1 MEDLNLRQIL
11 AEILLLA
18 KSMKIILAN
27 LSNELIENL
36 FKYMYASQC
45 C

>member
-36 FKYMYASQC
+36 FK
-45 C
+45 